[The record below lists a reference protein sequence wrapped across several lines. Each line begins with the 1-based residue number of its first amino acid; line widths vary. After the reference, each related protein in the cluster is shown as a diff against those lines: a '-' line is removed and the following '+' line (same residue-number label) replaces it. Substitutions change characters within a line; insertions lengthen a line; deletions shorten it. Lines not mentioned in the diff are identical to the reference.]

1 MTPDK
6 QLIAHALIAAN
17 AVGIGTPLVLLWA
30 CLSMAAK
37 DATGTLMN
45 VAENRGR
52 GHLAG
57 LLDAGNDGAVV
68 LTTLFGA
75 GQVVLHGWT
84 LLSLAT
90 IAVIMAT
97 SYCGTRFW
105 TQASRR
111 LLPDES
117 ALLRARLDVLEA
129 ALRAAGIGI
138 PDGARGQAD

>member
-1 MTPDK
+1 MSPD
-6 QLIAHALIAAN
+6 QQIVAHAVIVAN
-17 AVGIGTPLVLLWA
+17 AVGIGTPLFLLWA

-37 DATGTLMN
+37 DATGVLMT

-57 LLDAGNDGAVV
+57 LLDAGNDGAVI

-75 GQVVLHGWT
+75 GQVVIHGWT

-97 SYCGTRFW
+97 SYAGTRFW
-105 TQASRR
+105 THVSRQ
-111 LLPDES
+111 LLPDET
-117 ALLRARLDVLEA
+117 ALLRARLGVLEQ
-129 ALRAAGIGI
+129 ALRAAGISI
-138 PDGARGQAD
+138 PPEHA

>member
-1 MTPDK
+1 VNAPQQ
-6 QLIAHALIAAN
+6 QLVAHAVLAAR

-37 DATGTLMN
+37 DATGVLMT

-57 LLDAGNDGAVV
+57 LLDAGNDGAVI

-90 IAVIMAT
+90 IAVIMLT

-105 TQASRR
+105 THVSRR
-111 LLPDES
+111 WLPDEC
-117 ALLRARLDVLEA
+117 AQLRGRLEVLEELVRGWRPTLRA
-129 ALRAAGIGI
+129 
-138 PDGARGQAD
+138 